1 MSAAIFT
8 RRQLLAQGAASL
20 GLDLSGTML
29 ESLAAYVDLLV
40 KWNRVYNLTAIRD
53 PDEMLT
59 QHLLDSLSVVNCL
72 KVQRV
77 LDVGSG
83 PGLPGIVISLVRPDL
98 RVSLL
103 DSNQKKCAFM
113 QQAVSELRIANA
125 QVECCRVENLAT
137 RQSDP
142 GVFDSIT
149 SRAFASL
156 ADFASAS
163 LRYLAPGGRLV
174 AMKGKVPEDE
184 LHDLPDTVR
193 LIEIRPLQV
202 PGLTAARCAVILEC
216 ISRD

>member
-1 MSAAIFT
+1 MSAAIST

-29 ESLAAYVDLLV
+29 ESLAAYIDLLV

-125 QVECCRVENLAT
+125 QVECCRVEDLAT
-137 RQSDP
+137 QQSDP

-156 ADFASAS
+156 ADFASTS
-163 LRYLAPGGRLV
+163 LPYLAPGGRLV

-184 LHDLPDTVR
+184 LRHLPDTVR
-193 LIEIRPLQV
+193 LIEIRPLHV
-202 PGLTAARCAVILEC
+202 PGLTAARCAVILER